1 MYTALA
7 QSMYSD
13 ALWPA
18 LERALAD
25 AVKGN
30 GAGLLKLYDDY
41 YQRKPGGT
49 YGNELE
55 AFLAISCLDDPGPTS
70 VAAVDE
76 QISVFTK
83 AAKRFGESFAYGYSC
98 ALWPV
103 PPVQRLE
110 ITGKGAGPIVVIGT
124 TGDAATPIESSRNAA
139 KALED
144 GVFLTVTADQH
155 TGYGLNKCVV
165 DAVDKYLIDLTP
177 PTVGKVC

>member
-1 MYTALA
+1 
-7 QSMYSD
+7 
-13 ALWPA
+13 
-18 LERALAD
+18 
-25 AVKGN
+25 
-30 GAGLLKLYDDY
+30 
-41 YQRKPGGT
+41 
-49 YGNELE
+49 
-55 AFLAISCLDDPGPTS
+55 
-70 VAAVDE
+70 
-76 QISVFTK
+76 
-83 AAKRFGESFAYGYSC
+83 
-98 ALWPV
+98 LWPV

-165 DAVDKYLIDLTP
+165 DAVDKYLIDLTS